1 MLIAALKKSQSVK
14 FCLIWLGLMCTVDA
28 RADYHYQVSAELDL
42 KKLTVD
48 LCFKGQAPEKLVA
61 ESLDASVALIG
72 AWDESG
78 DPITLS
84 GFIPTAGLSEG
95 ACIHYQVDISR
106 GVQRHDM
113 TGPKVYKSIDATA
126 VSNGLWFWRPE
137 IIPHTRQVFVEFN
150 LPVDY
155 SLSTPWSLTESEGV
169 LEVPA
174 TPFDWP
180 SWIVLGHFF
189 KKEVIVNGT
198 QFDISILDG
207 SPTPDAEAL
216 AEWITQEATHVQSA
230 LGEISFSNVQV
241 FIFPNARA
249 RQPVPVAY
257 VTRGGSP
264 TLHLMINQRRD
275 MQEFYDDWTV
285 THELSHLFLP
295 FISPDDAWFYEG
307 FASYYQYV
315 VRARKGLLS
324 PQKAWSNLLYGFRRG
339 SREAEA
345 RGLTLFEA
353 TQKMYQGE
361 PFMQV
366 YWGGAAMRLIA
377 DVELIKQSNGVWS
390 LDRVIQEFN
399 LCCMDRTRAWAALE
413 VLSIFDELY
422 GYPLFVPLM
431 NRYVNANEFP
441 DMADTFQSLGLV
453 VNEGDVMLTDD
464 ADHRSLRDTIMF
476 IPNQ

>member
-1 MLIAALKKSQSVK
+1 MLRATLKKSQGVK
-14 FCLIWLGLMCTVDA
+14 FCFIWLGLMCAVDA
-28 RADYHYQVSAELDL
+28 QADYHYRVSAELDL

-48 LCFKGQAPEKLVA
+48 LCFKGQPPEKLVA

-72 AWDESG
+72 AWYESG
-78 DPITLS
+78 EPITLS

-95 ACIHYQVDISR
+95 TCIHYQVDISR

-113 TGPKVYKSIDATA
+113 TGPKLYKSIDATA

-137 IIPHTRQVFVEFN
+137 IIANDRQVFVEFK
-150 LPVDY
+150 LPFGY
-155 SLSTPWSLTESEGV
+155 SLSTPWNLTGSEGV

-180 SWIVLGHFF
+180 SWIVLGRFF
-189 KKEVIVNGT
+189 KKELILNGT
-198 QFDISILDG
+198 RFDISILDG
-207 SPTPDAEAL
+207 SPKPDAEEL
-216 AEWITQEATHVQSA
+216 AGWIDQEAAYIQSA
-230 LGEISFSNVQV
+230 LGEIPFPNVQV
-241 FIFPNARA
+241 FIIPNARA
-249 RQPVPVAY
+249 REPVPVAY

-264 TLHLMINQRRD
+264 TLHLMINQRRH

-295 FISPDDAWFYEG
+295 FVSPGDAWFYEG

-324 PQKAWSNLLYGFRRG
+324 PQKAWSNLIYGFRRG

-345 RGLTLFEA
+345 RGLTLLEA

-366 YWGGAAMRLIA
+366 YWGGAAMMLIA
-377 DVELIKQSNGVWS
+377 DVQLRKESSGAWS
-390 LDRVIQEFN
+390 LDRVIREFN
-399 LCCMDRTRAWAALE
+399 LCCMDRTRAWTAFE
-413 VLSIFDELY
+413 VLSIFDDLY

-431 NRYVNANEFP
+431 NRYVGTNEFP
-441 DMADTFQSLGLV
+441 DLADAFQLLGLV
-453 VNEGDVMLTDD
+453 VSDGDVTLSDEVD
-464 ADHRSLRDTIMF
+464 QRSLRDQIML
-476 IPNQ
+476 ISKP